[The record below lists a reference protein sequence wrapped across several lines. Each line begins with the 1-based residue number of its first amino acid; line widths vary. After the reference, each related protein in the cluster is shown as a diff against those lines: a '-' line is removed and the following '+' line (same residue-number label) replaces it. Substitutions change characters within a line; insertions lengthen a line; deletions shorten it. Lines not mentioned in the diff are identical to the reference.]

1 MQTNGERTESLPAD
15 RPAQRRAGVQAAVLA
30 GLLAASFLVAFL
42 GGLASTSNVDG
53 WYSTASKA
61 PWTPP
66 NWVFGP
72 VWTVLYILMAVAAWL
87 VWRKGGPA
95 SRSFLK
101 LYWVQLVLNLCWT
114 PLFFALYP
122 AFGAPALWLGFVDIA
137 ALAVVLVLLIRK
149 AFPVSRL
156 AGVLLLPYL
165 AWVGY
170 ASTLNLWAALN
181 N

>member
-1 MQTNGERTESLPAD
+1 MSVSQETSKSTSEHSAHRKSTGRQVL
-15 RPAQRRAGVQAAVLA
+15 VLA
-30 GLLAASFLVAFL
+30 ALLVASFVVAGL

-72 VWTVLYILMAVAAWL
+72 VWTLLYTLMALAAWL
-87 VWRKGGPA
+87 VWRKGGAA
-95 SRSFLK
+95 SKSFLK
-101 LYWVQLVLNLCWT
+101 LYWVQLVLNLAWT

-122 AFGAPALWLGFVDIA
+122 MFGTPALWVGFVDIT
-137 ALAVVLVLLIRK
+137 ALAVVLVFLIRK
-149 AFPVSRL
+149 AFPISRL
-156 AGVLLLPYL
+156 AFALLVPYI
-165 AWVGY
+165 AWVAY
-170 ASTLNLWAALN
+170 AATLNLWAAIN

>member
-1 MQTNGERTESLPAD
+1 MKQ
-15 RPAQRRAGVQAAVLA
+15 VLVLV
-30 GLLAASFLVAFL
+30 GFIAASFVVAGL

-72 VWTVLYILMAVAAWL
+72 VWTVLYLMMAVAAWL

-95 SRSFLK
+95 SRRFLR
-101 LYWVQLVLNLCWT
+101 LYWVQLVLNLLWT

-122 AFGAPALWLGFVDIA
+122 SFGTPALWLGFVDIA
-137 ALAVVLVLLIRK
+137 TLAVVLVVLIRW
-149 AFPVSRL
+149 AFPLSRA
-156 AGVLLLPYL
+156 AGLILLPYI
-165 AWVGY
+165 AWVAY
-170 ASTLNLWAALN
+170 ASTLNLWAAIN

>member
-1 MQTNGERTESLPAD
+1 MESNGGKGSLAQANRGF
-15 RPAQRRAGVQAAVLA
+15 RPGTGRQVLA
-30 GLLAASFLVAFL
+30 LAGFLAASFVVALL

-72 VWTVLYILMAVAAWL
+72 VWTALYILMAVAAWL
-87 VWRKGGPA
+87 IWRKGRPA
-95 SRSFLK
+95 GQRFLR
-101 LYWVQLVLNLCWT
+101 LYWIQLALNLLWT

-122 AFGAPALWLGFVDIA
+122 VLGTPALWIGFLDIA
-137 ALAVVLVLLIRK
+137 ALAVVLVILIRQ
-149 AFPVSRL
+149 AFPLSRA
-156 AGVLLLPYL
+156 AGLMFLPYL
-165 AWVGY
+165 AWVAY
-170 ASTLNLWAALN
+170 ASTLNLWAAIN